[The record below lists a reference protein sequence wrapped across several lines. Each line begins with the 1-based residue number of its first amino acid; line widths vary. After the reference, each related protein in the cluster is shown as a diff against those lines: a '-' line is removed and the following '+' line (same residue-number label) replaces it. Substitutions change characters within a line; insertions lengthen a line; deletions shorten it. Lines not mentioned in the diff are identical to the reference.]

1 MNKGRPGRKRP
12 ADAELLLS
20 QVKEEFGKKR
30 AELRSVKEAAAEL
43 GVKPSSFYNY
53 LKGKTVPD
61 MQVLR
66 TATEKW
72 GIKWKYLDP
81 SEILPRQN
89 MRSPKQF
96 VFAFLDALQQ
106 QDVEVI
112 KIGPK
117 GQSILQVTL
126 NIRFSA

>member
-1 MNKGRPGRKRP
+1 MKGRPGRKRP
-12 ADAELLLS
+12 ADAELLLA
-20 QVKEEFGKKR
+20 QVKEKFGKKKD
-30 AELRSVKEAAAEL
+30 ELGSAKKAAAQL

-72 GIKWKYLDP
+72 GIKWTYLDP
-81 SEILPRQN
+81 SEILPKQKV
-89 MRSPKQF
+89 RSPKQF
-96 VFAFLDALQQ
+96 VFAFLDALQE
-106 QDVEVI
+106 QDIEVVNV
-112 KIGPK
+112 GAR
-117 GQSILQVTL
+117 GRNVLQVTL

>member
-1 MNKGRPGRKRP
+1 LKGRRGRKRP

-30 AELRSVKEAAAEL
+30 DELGSVKKAAAKI
-43 GVKPSSFYNY
+43 GVKPSSFYKY
-53 LKGKTVPD
+53 LKGETVPD

-66 TATEKW
+66 NATNEW

-81 SEILPRQN
+81 SEILSKQKV
-89 MRSPKQF
+89 RSPKQF
-96 VFAFLDALQQ
+96 VFAFLEAMRE
-106 QDVEVI
+106 QDIEIVRV
-112 KIGPK
+112 GPRRHN
-117 GQSILQVTL
+117 ILQVTL

>member
-1 MNKGRPGRKRP
+1 MKGRPGRKRP

-20 QVKEEFGKKR
+20 QVREKFGIKR
-30 AELRSVKEAAAEL
+30 DELGSVKKAAAQL

-61 MQVLR
+61 LQVLR

-72 GIKWKYLDP
+72 GIKWMYLDP
-81 SEILPRQN
+81 SEVLPKQKV
-89 MRSPKQF
+89 RSPKQF
-96 VFAFLDALQQ
+96 VFAFLDALQE
-106 QDVEVI
+106 QDIEVV
-112 KIGPK
+112 KVGAR
-117 GQSILQVTL
+117 GQNVLQVTL